1 MPGDATAGRQPH
13 GRSARP
19 AAADPYPRRMLRRLL
34 LRMYR
39 IPNRQIQLSPADLDM
54 AAQDVELPAADGARL
69 RGWYLPANPAD
80 AAVTPIPP
88 ESRTTRPAVVVM
100 HGWAS
105 AAADL
110 LPMAP
115 AVLGAGLP
123 MLFLDARGH
132 GRSDTVEFMSM
143 PRFAEDVEAGVAW
156 LRTRPDIDPD
166 RICLAGHSVGAGAC
180 LLVASRDPRI
190 ATVVSI
196 ASMAHPREMI
206 GRSFR
211 QRRVPRVLVRAA
223 LRTIER
229 TIGHRF
235 DDFAPLHTIA
245 RIDKPVLVLHG
256 LDDDTVPWTNAV
268 RLAEAG
274 GPSTTLSLV
283 PDADHRSL
291 GGFVPVMAEVV
302 AHLQTAVSQE

>member
-1 MPGDATAGRQPH
+1 MVIL
-13 GRSARP
+13 ARP
-19 AAADPYPRRMLRRLL
+19 AIHHAPVTRDRGGRPYPRRMLRHLL

-39 IPNRQIQLSPADLDM
+39 LPDRRIQLRPVDFDM

-69 RGWYLPANPAD
+69 RGWYLPANPGD
-80 AAVTPIPP
+80 AAVTPTPSG
-88 ESRTTRPAVVVM
+88 SRMTRPAVVVM

-105 AAADL
+105 AAAEL
-110 LPMAP
+110 LPAAP
-115 AVLGAGLP
+115 AMLGAGLP

-156 LRTRPDIDPD
+156 LRSRPGIDPD
-166 RICLAGHSVGAGAC
+166 RICLVGHSVGAGAC

-206 GRSFR
+206 DRSFR
-211 QRRVPRVLVRAA
+211 QRRAPRVLVRAA

-256 LDDDTVPWTNAV
+256 LDDRTVPCRDAI

-274 GPSTTLSLV
+274 GPSATLRLV
-283 PDADHRSL
+283 PGADHRSL
-291 GGFVPVMAEVV
+291 AGFLPVIAEVV
-302 AHLQTAVSQE
+302 THLQAAVSQA